1 MFPKLHILV
10 RPASLPSSPQGG
22 RQRPSVYPVHYP
34 LCTTLCL
41 PTLPMGGR
49 KEEATATHQHIV
61 CLSLAASISC
71 ATNLHSAPQLSPCLH
86 QDQNLGYAG
95 RVREGPTTTAPAA
108 CKYLGC
114 GHCLQ
119 AVPEE
124 KGVPLNHQEGRG
136 EGPGEG

>member
-10 RPASLPSSPQGG
+10 RPASLPSSPQEG
-22 RQRPSVYPVHYP
+22 RGHQST
-34 LCTTLCL
+34 LCTTHCALPCVCPLCPWEGGKRRPPPPTSIL
-41 PTLPMGGR
+41 YVSHLQPAYCVLQTCTLP
-49 KEEATATHQHIV
+49 
-61 CLSLAASISC
+61 
-71 ATNLHSAPQLSPCLH
+71 PQLSPCLH

-124 KGVPLNHQEGRG
+124 KGVPLNHQEERG